1 MSRKKSEDFIASAY
15 LHPRYWPTWIMF
27 AFLRLASLLPYSSQL
42 FLGKLVGRLIKLA
55 FKKRHKIVDIN
66 LQQCF
71 PDKSL
76 SERNRIKHDCYENIG
91 IGLFEMAMCWW
102 WPEKRLRPLVEVH
115 GLEHIQNTFDQG
127 RGVILLSGHFT
138 SLELGGRL
146 LALFQP
152 FQAMYRVQK
161 NPLFDSYLYHKRNE
175 YLIDTV
181 SRKDTR
187 KLIKGI
193 KNQIPTWYAPD
204 QDFHRERNVFVPFM
218 GVTTATISAS
228 SRLAQ
233 ASGAAMLPFYP
244 ERKRDGSGYVLTIEA
259 PLDNF
264 PSGDDIEDATRI
276 NASIEAFVH
285 RHPDQYMWVHKR
297 FRTRPP
303 GEAKLYK

>member
-1 MSRKKSEDFIASAY
+1 MSRQKSEDFIASSY
-15 LHPRYWPTWIMF
+15 LHPRFWPMWLMF
-27 AFLRLASLLPYSSQL
+27 AFLRAAALLPYRSQL
-42 FLGKLVGRLIKLA
+42 GLGKTVGRIIKFA
-55 FKKRHKIVDIN
+55 SKKRQAIVDIN
-66 LQQCF
+66 LQHCF

-91 IGLFEMAMCWW
+91 IGLLEMAMCWW
-102 WPEKRLRPLVEVH
+102 WSEKRLRPLVEVH
-115 GLEHIQNTFDQG
+115 GLEHIKNTLDQG

-146 LALFQP
+146 LTLFQP

-161 NPLFDSYLYHKRNE
+161 NALFDSFLYHKRNE
-175 YLIDTV
+175 YLVDTV

-193 KNQIPTWYAPD
+193 RKQIPTWYAPD
-204 QDFHRERNVFVPFM
+204 QDFGRERNVFVPFM

-228 SRLAQ
+228 TRLAQ

-264 PSGDDIEDATRI
+264 PGGDDHEDASRI
-276 NASIEAFVH
+276 NESIETFV
-285 RHPDQYMWVHKR
+285 RKHPDQYMWVHKR
-297 FRTRPP
+297 FKTRPP
-303 GEAKLYK
+303 GEPAFYE